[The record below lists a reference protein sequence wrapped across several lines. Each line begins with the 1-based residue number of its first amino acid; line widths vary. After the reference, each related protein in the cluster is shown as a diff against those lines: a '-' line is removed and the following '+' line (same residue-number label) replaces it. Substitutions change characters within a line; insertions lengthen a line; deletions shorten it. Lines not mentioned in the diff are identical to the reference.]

1 MTLWTLFTRYSVNQ
15 SHKSHLL
22 TLSAIIRLLL
32 LTQSFFPRRYPL
44 LYPQRTL
51 LRIRSTAGAREESA
65 EARWSGNCTGSGR
78 RPGRSLS
85 SWASSCYA
93 GSPSSLG
100 KGMIRHNDVEM
111 KTKKTTLKMMMMMMM
126 ITMTSTTTRTRT
138 TTKDGP
144 IPP

>member
-1 MTLWTLFTRYSVNQ
+1 MTLWALFTRYSVNQ

-78 RPGRSLS
+78 RPGPSLS
-85 SWASSCYA
+85 SWASSCFA

-100 KGMIRHNDVEM
+100 KGMIRHNDVET
-111 KTKKTTLKMMMMMMM
+111 KTKKTTLKMMMM

-144 IPP
+144 MPP